1 MWLFLQEF
9 CCTIIL
15 VLKTQ
20 KCSPG
25 NSSVTRKHG
34 TITKYSEKPSVV
46 CALTD
51 GAVCTSTDLGSWY
64 HLVSC
69 MFTGRISQAKNS
81 TQQTAVIKYL
91 PAEVLDTVQAVL
103 YTKRHP
109 QLYEP
114 DPILHCNCQGKI
126 TRNNKHL
133 CQQMNVLGHI
143 TFTDLVLLESS
154 VQRIGTTC
162 VCQQ

>member
-1 MWLFLQEF
+1 M
-9 CCTIIL
+9 
-15 VLKTQ
+15 
-20 KCSPG
+20 
-25 NSSVTRKHG
+25 
-34 TITKYSEKPSVV
+34 

-81 TQQTAVIKYL
+81 TQQTAEIKYL

-109 QLYEP
+109 
-114 DPILHCNCQGKI
+114 
-126 TRNNKHL
+126 
-133 CQQMNVLGHI
+133 
-143 TFTDLVLLESS
+143 
-154 VQRIGTTC
+154 
-162 VCQQ
+162 